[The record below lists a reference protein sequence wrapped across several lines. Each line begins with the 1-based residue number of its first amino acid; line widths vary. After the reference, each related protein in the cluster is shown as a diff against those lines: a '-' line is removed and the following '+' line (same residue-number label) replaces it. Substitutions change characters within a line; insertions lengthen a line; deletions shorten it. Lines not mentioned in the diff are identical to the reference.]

1 MGVCLIIPG
10 VSTAY
15 MHNFTNRGK
24 ETELLKFSPKGLENI
39 DS

>member
-1 MGVCLIIPG
+1 MGVCLIISV

-15 MHNFTNRGK
+15 IHNVTNRGK

-39 DS
+39 D